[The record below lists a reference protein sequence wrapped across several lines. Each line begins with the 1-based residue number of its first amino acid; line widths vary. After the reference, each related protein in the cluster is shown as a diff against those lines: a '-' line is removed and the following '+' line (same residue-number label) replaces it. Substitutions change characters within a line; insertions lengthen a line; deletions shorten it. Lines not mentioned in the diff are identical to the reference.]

1 MMSIKDID
9 TTYIAGTYA
18 RYDVVLT
25 HGKNALVY
33 DETGKEYIDC
43 TAGIGVNSLGFANK
57 EWVDA
62 VCKQASEL
70 AHVSNLYYTTPGAT
84 LAKTLCEKSGM
95 KRLFFANSGAEANE
109 GAIKVARKYSYD
121 KYQND
126 RFEIITLV
134 NSFHGRTVTT
144 LSATGQDHF
153 HQYFDPFTPGF
164 VHAIANDIMDMKAKV
179 NEKTCAIMIELIQ
192 GEGGVLPLEKKY
204 VKEVAKLCKERDILL
219 IVDEVQTGIGRTG
232 TLYAYEQFDISPDIV
247 TSAKGLGNGL
257 PIGAV
262 LLNEKVEYV
271 LGAGD
276 HGTTF
281 GGNPIVCAGAS
292 VVLKNMNQKMLDDI
306 VEKGEYL
313 KKRLLTMKHVVQ
325 VNGMGLMRGVVL
337 ENVAAKDVVVA
348 CIERGVL
355 LLTAKDKLRFLPPLT
370 ITKTELKKALDILED
385 VLATWEV

>member
-43 TAGIGVNSLGFANK
+43 TAGIGVNALGFANK

-109 GAIKVARKYSYD
+109 AAIKVARKYSYD

>member
-179 NEKTCAIMIELIQ
+179 NEKTC
-192 GEGGVLPLEKKY
+192 
-204 VKEVAKLCKERDILL
+204 
-219 IVDEVQTGIGRTG
+219 
-232 TLYAYEQFDISPDIV
+232 
-247 TSAKGLGNGL
+247 
-257 PIGAV
+257 
-262 LLNEKVEYV
+262 
-271 LGAGD
+271 
-276 HGTTF
+276 
-281 GGNPIVCAGAS
+281 
-292 VVLKNMNQKMLDDI
+292 
-306 VEKGEYL
+306 
-313 KKRLLTMKHVVQ
+313 
-325 VNGMGLMRGVVL
+325 
-337 ENVAAKDVVVA
+337 
-348 CIERGVL
+348 
-355 LLTAKDKLRFLPPLT
+355 
-370 ITKTELKKALDILED
+370 
-385 VLATWEV
+385 